1 MQGKWSQGGAK
12 IFTMLRGLIAKIIFF
27 QYKAPITRG
36 FLFMGECLDLDM
48 GKMIFYLSYF
58 IQVKNAI
65 FK

>member
-1 MQGKWSQGGAK
+1 MQPICHQHATRL
-12 IFTMLRGLIAKIIFF
+12 ITMLRGLIAKIIFF

-36 FLFMGECLDLDM
+36 FLFMGEWLDLDM
-48 GKMIFYLSYF
+48 GKMIFYLSNF